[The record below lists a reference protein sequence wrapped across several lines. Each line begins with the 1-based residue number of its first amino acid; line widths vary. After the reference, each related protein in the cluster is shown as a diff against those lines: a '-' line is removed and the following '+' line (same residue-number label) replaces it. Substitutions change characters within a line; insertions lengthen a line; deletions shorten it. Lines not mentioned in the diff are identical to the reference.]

1 MSFLPD
7 INYIEDI
14 ENSSADIG
22 NDTFRLMLDDDRLGE
37 LITDSE
43 AVLQTAYVM
52 LSTERYKYNIFDRD
66 FGIEFSDMIGADII
80 YIKAVLPQRIKEC
93 LLIDDRIIEVNDI
106 SITEGDKE
114 VYVDVTFTDI
124 YYRSTSISQ
133 IYDFS

>member
-7 INYIEDI
+7 INYIEDT
-14 ENSSADIG
+14 ESSNADAG

-66 FGIEFSDMIGADII
+66 FGIEFSDMIGADIA